1 MSGHAALYNPSGKEQ
16 GRRMRRHGYGISV
29 LRAIILCCLF
39 FCFPAQADDNGG
51 SVRVGYYEDGDY
63 MSRGRAAEYIGF
75 NIELLQKLA
84 KVGGMRYEMVDAG
97 SWENA
102 WHELLEGRIDML
114 PAVFRTEEREK
125 EVLFSNLPMGTL
137 YVTLNVRADDKRY
150 GYEDFRSF
158 QGMRVGI
165 IRGSSDGERFLRYC
179 EKSGVKPIIIPY
191 AETQALLS
199 ALEDGTLDGAAITH
213 LGRSSTFR
221 SVAQFSPEPVYIAV
235 AKNRPDLLA
244 RLDAAMNSIVLRDPN
259 YMMRLYDKYFA
270 VSMAQQPVF
279 TKEEEAYLKQADVIV
294 AAYDPSWAPLEYI
307 DPETGMFSG
316 VTSDLLAAFSEYTGL
331 RFRFEPM
338 DQAEA
343 LGKLKEGLIDLVC
356 SVTGDYLWDERNK
369 MHTTR
374 YYLRA
379 PIMLVRPKQP
389 QAIERIAL
397 QGGYWF
403 SEHVAADHPGKE
415 IIFYQNVRECF
426 DALLRGDA
434 DAVYANVYVTN
445 QLLSERRYES
455 LTATSMNKYVSEICF
470 GISKCADPRL
480 LSILDKCIQ
489 YTAAEWMDELVLKNT
504 TKPRQITL
512 LDFVA
517 QHLIE
522 VGCGMLAVFGVIL
535 LLLVYNLVIKTR
547 SNHRIQALLY
557 RDGLTG
563 LDNMNKFYV
572 EAGRLLR
579 SAPDGS
585 YALLYGDINQFKTIN
600 ANLGFAVGDQILRAF
615 GAILQRNVKDGEC
628 CARASAD
635 HFILLVRCSDWE
647 SLRARIEEI
656 DMELDEWRRLQDI
669 AYRIITVFGIYL
681 VSGTEEFDMHRMLD
695 FANYARRNAKQ
706 TMKTIVL
713 YDEKMRQAALLQRE
727 LEGRLEIALF
737 KGEFDAHFQPKVDMR
752 DGALIGCEALVRWN
766 HPTRGLLMPGSFIP
780 FFERNGSVVEVDL
793 YIYELVCRTVRE
805 WLDRGMNVNPVSCN
819 FSSLHFD
826 SPDFP
831 ELAAA
836 IADRHNVPHALLE
849 LEITESAIMRNPQIV
864 CAQVLRLKERG
875 FMIAIDDF
883 GSGYSSLGQLQQ
895 LMADVLKLDR
905 SFVRRGMF
913 GTRERIVISNVIH
926 MAGEL
931 GMQVICE
938 GVENAKQAEMLIE
951 LGCYYAQGF
960 YYAKPMPKDAFE
972 GLLEKGNVPHGEEIR
987 NGAS

>member
-1 MSGHAALYNPSGKEQ
+1 
-16 GRRMRRHGYGISV
+16 MRRHGYGVSV
-29 LRAIILCCLF
+29 FAAIVLCCLF
-39 FCFPAQADDNGG
+39 FHFPAQADENVV

-63 MSRGRAAEYIGF
+63 MSRGRSSEYIGF
-75 NIELLQKLA
+75 NIEFLQKIA
-84 KVGGMRYEMVDAG
+84 KFGGMRYEMVDEG

-102 WHELLEGRIDML
+102 WLQLVEGRIDML
-114 PAVFRTEEREK
+114 PAVFRTEDREK

-150 GYEDFRSF
+150 GYEDFESF
-158 QGMRVGI
+158 QGMKVGVV
-165 IRGSSDGERFLRYC
+165 RGSGDGESFQRYC
-179 EKSGVKPIIIPY
+179 EKFGVKPIIVPY
-191 AETQALLS
+191 AETRELLA
-199 ALEDGTLDGAAITH
+199 ALENGTLDGVAITH
-213 LGRSSTFR
+213 LGRGSTFR

-244 RLDAAMNSIVLRDPN
+244 RLDAAMNAIVLRDPN

-270 VSMAQQPVF
+270 VSTAQQAVF
-279 TKEEEAYLKQADVIV
+279 TKEEYAFLKEADVII
-294 AAYDPSWAPLEYI
+294 AAYDPSWAPLEYT

-316 VTSDLLAAFSEYTGL
+316 VTADLLAMFSKSTGL
-331 RFRFEPM
+331 RFRFEPIY
-338 DQAEA
+338 QAEA
-343 LGKLKEGLIDLVC
+343 LEKLRKGQIDLVC
-356 SVTGDYLWDERNK
+356 SVTGDYLWDERNN
-369 MHTTR
+369 MYTTR

-379 PIMLVRPKQP
+379 PTMLVRSKQP
-389 QAIERIAL
+389 HAIERIAL

-403 SEHVAADHPGKE
+403 SEHVAADNPGKE
-415 IIFYQNVRECF
+415 IIFYNTVRECF
-426 DALLRGDA
+426 DALLKGDA
-434 DAVYANVYVTN
+434 DAAYANVYVTN
-445 QLLSERRYES
+445 YLLAERRYES
-455 LTATSMNKYVSEICF
+455 LAATSLSKYTSEICF

-480 LSILDKCIQ
+480 FSILDKSIQ
-489 YTAAEWMDELVLKNT
+489 YTAAERMDELVLKNT

-517 QHLIE
+517 QHLVE
-522 VGCGMLAVFGVIL
+522 VGCSMLAVFGVIL
-535 LLLVYNLVIKTR
+535 LLLGYNLIIKTK

-557 RDGLTG
+557 RDGLTN

-572 EAGRLLR
+572 DCGRLLQR
-579 SAPDGS
+579 APSGS

-600 ANLGFAVGDQILRAF
+600 DNLGFAVGDQILQAF
-615 GAILQRNVKDGEC
+615 GAILQRNIKDGEC

-635 HFILLVRCSDWE
+635 HFILLLRYAEWE
-647 SLRARIEEI
+647 SLLVRIEEI
-656 DMELDEWRRLQDI
+656 GMQLDEWRRKQDM
-669 AYRIITVFGIYL
+669 AYRIVTVFGVYL
-681 VSGTEEFDMHRMLD
+681 VNETEGLDVHRMLD

-706 TMKTIVL
+706 TAKYIVL
-713 YDEKMRQAALLQRE
+713 YDEKMRQEALLQRE
-727 LEGRLEIALF
+727 LEGRLEIALGQ
-737 KGEFDAHFQPKVDMR
+737 GEFEAYFQPKVDMR
-752 DGALIGCEALVRWN
+752 DGALIGSEALVRWN

-805 WLDRGMNVNPVSCN
+805 WLDRGMTVNPVSCN

-831 ELAAA
+831 ELVTA
-836 IADRHNVPHALLE
+836 IADRHDVPHALLE
-849 LEITESAIMRNPQIV
+849 LELTESAIMRNPQIV

-913 GTRERIVISNVIH
+913 GTRERIVIGNVIH

-960 YYAKPMPKDAFE
+960 YYAKPMPRKVFE
-972 GLLEKGNVPHGEEIR
+972 GVLEKGKILQDEKGSSR
-987 NGAS
+987 KTS

>member
-1 MSGHAALYNPSGKEQ
+1 
-16 GRRMRRHGYGISV
+16 MRRHGYGISV
-29 LRAIILCCLF
+29 FGAIVLCCLF
-39 FCFPAQADDNGG
+39 FCFPAQSDDN
-51 SVRVGYYEDGDY
+51 SVSIRVGYYEDGDY
-63 MSRGRAAEYIGF
+63 MSRGRSAEYIGF
-75 NIELLQKLA
+75 NIEFLQKLA
-84 KVGGMRYEMVDAG
+84 KVGGMRYEMLDEG

-102 WHELLEGRIDML
+102 WHQLLEGHIDMI

-137 YVTLNVRADDKRY
+137 YVTLNVRVDDKRY
-150 GYEDFRSF
+150 GYEDFSSF

-165 IRGSSDGERFLRYC
+165 IRGSSDGERFQRYC
-179 EKSGVKPIIIPY
+179 EKFGVKPIIVPY

-199 ALEDGTLDGAAITH
+199 ALEDGTLDGVAITH

-221 SVAQFSPEPVYIAV
+221 SVAQFSPEPVYVAV

-244 RLDAAMNSIVLRDPN
+244 RLDAAMNAIVLRDPN

-279 TKEEEAYLKQADVIV
+279 TKEEEAFLKQADVVV
-294 AAYDPSWAPLEYI
+294 AAYDPSWAPLEYT
-307 DPETGMFSG
+307 DTETGMFSG
-316 VTSDLLAAFSEYTGL
+316 VTSDLLSTFSRYTGL
-331 RFRFEPM
+331 RFRFEPI

-343 LGKLKEGLIDLVC
+343 LEKVKKGLIDMVC

-369 MHTTR
+369 MYTTR

-379 PIMLVRPKQP
+379 PIMLVRTKQP
-389 QAIERIAL
+389 QSIERIAL

-415 IIFYQNVRECF
+415 IIFYKNVRECF
-426 DALLRGDA
+426 DALLKGDA

-445 QLLSERRYES
+445 YLLTERRYES
-455 LTATSMNKYVSEICF
+455 LAATSMSKYTSEICF

-489 YTAAEWMDELVLKNT
+489 YTAPERMDELVLKNT

-535 LLLVYNLVIKTR
+535 LLLVYNLAIKTR

-557 RDGLTG
+557 RDGLTN

-572 EAGRLLR
+572 ECGKLLR
-579 SAPDGS
+579 KAPSGS

-600 ANLGFAVGDQILRAF
+600 DNLGFAVGDQILRAF

-635 HFILLVRCSDWE
+635 HFILLVRYADWE
-647 SLRARIEEI
+647 SLLVRIEEI
-656 DMELDEWRRLQDI
+656 GMELDEWRRMQDM
-669 AYRIITVFGIYL
+669 AYRIVTVFGVYL
-681 VSGTEEFDMHRMLD
+681 VNETEGFDLHRMLD

-706 TMKTIVL
+706 TMKNIVL
-713 YDEKMRQAALLQRE
+713 YDEKMRQEALLQRE
-727 LEGRLEIALF
+727 LEGRLEIALSQ
-737 KGEFDAHFQPKVDMR
+737 GEFDAYFQPKVDMR
-752 DGALIGCEALVRWN
+752 DGALIGSEALVRWN

-805 WLDRGMNVNPVSCN
+805 WLERGMAVNPVSCN

-826 SPDFP
+826 SPEFP
-831 ELAAA
+831 ELVAA

-913 GTRERIVISNVIH
+913 GTRERIVIGNVIH

-960 YYAKPMPKDAFE
+960 YYAKPMPRDVFE
-972 GLLEKGNVPHGEEIR
+972 GLLEKGKVLQDEKENKK
-987 NGAS
+987 GAWQRKL